1 MKPKHQAIVA
11 GLALSLT
18 LGVAAPIPMFA
29 QTDTVQQQDIA
40 GNANADPITDVDAKQ
55 PAPSDYDPADEYS
68 EAVDPSSL
76 MTLSFNSMMAT
87 SSSSLQPKALSS
99 EMKYFAQNESGSNY
113 NLGFSY
119 GDGYHAMGFYQFD
132 RRYAL
137 VDFMQECYN
146 YNPQKYGMFKA
157 VIDRGSELKR
167 DVDDVIY
174 DEKTHKLTELGQLA
188 EDAWHAA
195 YAADPQEFSALQ
207 DAYGYQEYY
216 LPVERI
222 VRKYGLDLSGRADCL
237 KGLCWGMNNLFG
249 SGGCQKFF
257 KMANLSNDMSD
268 EQAVTAICDALIDY
282 MTNPSTN
289 QYAASYANRYT
300 REKKTCLTY
309 LAQHKTE
316 NDANKDTAG
325 SGSDAG
331 SDSGNGSTSDTGT
344 DSGNGSTS
352 DTGTDSG
359 NGTGSDSGTGSGSGS
374 DSGAG
379 SGTGSTDQPSQGAGS
394 VGGGS
399 SAAGGAITTPAGG
412 SATGSPNAPSTDTGA
427 GSTSSPSTGG
437 GADSGDGSTSGGNS
451 SSNAPSGTPSD
462 SAAGSNGSADAG
474 GDSGDD
480 AGDANGGATSGGTSD
495 NGASSDA
502 GTQGSGSTS
511 LPSTDGKPDGGK
523 DGTDS
528 KDDGGKGQGD
538 KSVKAK
544 AKAGSDKADTKSGEV
559 EKLPATADASTIGL
573 VVSAALSLS
582 GVGAVVV
589 GKRRSAEK
597 VPFEDGFRG

>member
-55 PAPSDYDPADEYS
+55 PAPSDYDPGDEYS
-68 EAVDPSSL
+68 EAVDSSSL
-76 MTLSFNSMMAT
+76 MTLSFNSIMAT
-87 SSSSLQPKALSS
+87 SSSSLQPMALSS
-99 EMKYFAQNESGSNY
+99 ELKYFAQNESGSNY

-174 DEKTHKLTELGQLA
+174 DKKTHKLTELGQLA

-268 EQAVTAICDALIDY
+268 EQAVTAICDALVDY
-282 MTNPSTN
+282 MTNTSTN
-289 QYAASYANRYT
+289 QYAASYANRYE

-316 NDANKDTAG
+316 NDANKDTSGSGSDTGSDAGAG
-325 SGSDAG
+325 SGSGAG
-331 SDSGNGSTSDTGT
+331 SDSNNGSG
-344 DSGNGSTS
+344 SGA
-352 DTGTDSG
+352 
-359 NGTGSDSGTGSGSGS
+359 GSDSGTGSGSGS
-374 DSGAG
+374 
-379 SGTGSTDQPSQGAGS
+379 TDQPSQGT
-394 VGGGS
+394 GGGS
-399 SAAGGAITTPAGG
+399 SAAGGTVTTPAGG
-412 SATGSPNAPSTDTGA
+412 STTGSPNAPSTDAGT
-427 GSTSSPSTGG
+427 GSTSSPSAGG
-437 GADSGDGSTSGGNS
+437 GADSGNGSASSGGS
-451 SSNAPSGTPSD
+451 SSNAPSGAPSD
-462 SAAGSNGSADAG
+462 SAAGSNGSADAD

-480 AGDANGGATSGGTSD
+480 AGDANGGAASGDTSD
-495 NGASSDA
+495 NGASSGA

-511 LPSTDGKPDGGK
+511 LPSTDGKPDGSK
-523 DGTDS
+523 DGADS

-538 KSVKAK
+538 KSANDQAK
-544 AKAGSDKADTKSGEV
+544 AKAGADKADTKSDEV

-582 GVGAVVV
+582 GVGAVAV
-589 GKRRSAEK
+589 GKRHSAEK

>member
-68 EAVDPSSL
+68 EVVDPSPL
-76 MTLSFNSMMAT
+76 MTLSLNSIMAT

-167 DVDDVIY
+167 DADDVIY
-174 DEKTHKLTELGQLA
+174 DKKTHKLTELGQLA

-282 MTNPSTN
+282 MTNTSTN
-289 QYAASYANRYT
+289 QYAASYANRYE

-316 NDANKDTAG
+316 NDANKDTSGSGSDTGSDVGAG
-325 SGSDAG
+325 SGSGAG
-331 SDSGNGSTSDTGT
+331 SDSNNGS
-344 DSGNGSTS
+344 GS
-352 DTGTDSG
+352 
-359 NGTGSDSGTGSGSGS
+359 GTGSDSGTGSGSGS
-374 DSGAG
+374 
-379 SGTGSTDQPSQGAGS
+379 TDQPSQGEGS
-394 VGGGS
+394 AGGGS
-399 SAAGGAITTPAGG
+399 SAAGGTVTTPAGG
-412 SATGSPNAPSTDTGA
+412 STTGSPNAPSTDMGT
-427 GSTSSPSTGG
+427 GSTSAPSTGG
-437 GADSGDGSTSGGNS
+437 GAESGDGSTSGGSS

-462 SAAGSNGSADAG
+462 SAAGSNGSADAD

-480 AGDANGGATSGGTSD
+480 AGDANGGATNGDTSD
-495 NGASSDA
+495 NGASSGA

-523 DGTDS
+523 DGADS

-538 KSVKAK
+538 KGINGQGKAM
-544 AKAGSDKADTKSGEV
+544 AKAGADRADTKSDEV

>member
-40 GNANADPITDVDAKQ
+40 GNADADPITDVDAKQ
-55 PAPSDYDPADEYS
+55 PAPSDYDPGDEYS
-68 EAVDPSSL
+68 EAVDSSSL
-76 MTLSFNSMMAT
+76 MTLSFNSIMAT
-87 SSSSLQPKALSS
+87 SSSSLQPMALSS
-99 EMKYFAQNESGSNY
+99 ELKYFAQNESGSNY

-157 VIDRGSELKR
+157 VIDHGSELKR
-167 DVDDVIY
+167 DADDVIY
-174 DEKTHKLTELGQLA
+174 DKKTHKLTELGQLA

-282 MTNPSTN
+282 MTNTSTN
-289 QYAASYANRYT
+289 QYAASYANRYE

-316 NDANKDTAG
+316 NGANKDTSG
-325 SGSDAG
+325 SGSDTGSDAGVGSGSGAG
-331 SDSGNGSTSDTGT
+331 SDSNNGSG
-344 DSGNGSTS
+344 SGA
-352 DTGTDSG
+352 
-359 NGTGSDSGTGSGSGS
+359 GSDSGTGSGSGS
-374 DSGAG
+374 
-379 SGTGSTDQPSQGAGS
+379 TNQPSQGEGS
-394 VGGGS
+394 AGGGS
-399 SAAGGAITTPAGG
+399 SAAGGTVTTPAGG
-412 SATGSPNAPSTDTGA
+412 STTGSPNAPSTDAGA
-427 GSTSSPSTGG
+427 GSTSSPDAGSGT
-437 GADSGDGSTSGGNS
+437 DSGDGSTSGGSS

-462 SAAGSNGSADAG
+462 SAAGSNGSADAD

-480 AGDANGGATSGGTSD
+480 AGDANGGATNGDASG
-495 NGASSDA
+495 NGASSGA

-511 LPSTDGKPDGGK
+511 LPNTDGKSDDGK
-523 DGTDS
+523 DGADS

-538 KSVKAK
+538 KGISGQGK
-544 AKAGSDKADTKSGEV
+544 AKAGADKADTKSDEV

>member
-55 PAPSDYDPADEYS
+55 PAPSDYDPGDEYS
-68 EAVDPSSL
+68 EAVDSSSL
-76 MTLSFNSMMAT
+76 MTLSFNSIMAT
-87 SSSSLQPKALSS
+87 SSSSLQPMALSS
-99 EMKYFAQNESGSNY
+99 ELKYFAQNESGSNY

-167 DVDDVIY
+167 DTDDVIY
-174 DEKTHKLTELGQLA
+174 DKKTHKLTELGQLA

-282 MTNPSTN
+282 MTNTSTN
-289 QYAASYANRYT
+289 QYAASYANRYE

-331 SDSGNGSTSDTGT
+331 SDSGNGSASDA
-344 DSGNGSTS
+344 
-352 DTGTDSG
+352 GTDSG
-359 NGTGSDSGTGSGSGS
+359 NGTGSDSGAGSGS
-374 DSGAG
+374 
-379 SGTGSTDQPSQGAGS
+379 GSTDQPSQGA
-394 VGGGS
+394 GGGS

-412 SATGSPNAPSTDTGA
+412 STTGSPNAPSTDAGA

-437 GADSGDGSTSGGNS
+437 GADSGDGSASSGDS
-451 SSNAPSGTPSD
+451 SSNAPSGAPSD

-480 AGDANGGATSGGTSD
+480 AGDANGGATNGDTSD
-495 NGASSDA
+495 NGASSGA

-511 LPSTDGKPDGGK
+511 LPNTDGKSDDGK
-523 DGTDS
+523 DGADS

-538 KSVKAK
+538 KGINGQGKAM
-544 AKAGSDKADTKSGEV
+544 AKAGADRADTKSDEV

>member
-55 PAPSDYDPADEYS
+55 PAPSDYDPGDEYS
-68 EAVDPSSL
+68 EAVDSSSL
-76 MTLSFNSMMAT
+76 MTLSFNSIMAT
-87 SSSSLQPKALSS
+87 SSSSLQPMALSS
-99 EMKYFAQNESGSNY
+99 ELKYFAQNESGSNY

-137 VDFMQECYN
+137 IDFMQECYN

-167 DVDDVIY
+167 DADDVIY
-174 DEKTHKLTELGQLA
+174 DKKTHKLTELGQLA

-268 EQAVTAICDALIDY
+268 EQAVTAICDALVDY
-282 MTNPSTN
+282 MTNTSTN
-289 QYAASYANRYT
+289 QYAASYANRYE

-316 NDANKDTAG
+316 NDANKDTSGSGSDTGSDVGAG
-325 SGSDAG
+325 SGSGAGAG
-331 SDSGNGSTSDTGT
+331 SDSNNGSG
-344 DSGNGSTS
+344 SGA
-352 DTGTDSG
+352 
-359 NGTGSDSGTGSGSGS
+359 GSDSGTGSGSGS
-374 DSGAG
+374 
-379 SGTGSTDQPSQGAGS
+379 TDQPSQGEGS
-394 VGGGS
+394 AGGGS
-399 SAAGGAITTPAGG
+399 SAVGGAITTPAGG
-412 SATGSPNAPSTDTGA
+412 STTGSPNAPSTDAGT

-437 GADSGDGSTSGGNS
+437 GADSGDGSTSGGSS

-480 AGDANGGATSGGTSD
+480 AGDANGGATNGGTSD
-495 NGASSDA
+495 NGASSGA

-523 DGTDS
+523 DGADS

-538 KSVKAK
+538 KGINGQGKAM
-544 AKAGSDKADTKSGEV
+544 AKAGADKADTKSDEV

-589 GKRRSAEK
+589 GKRHSAEK

>member
-29 QTDTVQQQDIA
+29 QTDTVQQQDIV
-40 GNANADPITDVDAKQ
+40 GNADADPITDVDAKQ
-55 PAPSDYDPADEYS
+55 PAPSDYDPGDEYS
-68 EAVDPSSL
+68 EAVDSSSL
-76 MTLSFNSMMAT
+76 MTLSFNSIMAT
-87 SSSSLQPKALSS
+87 SSSSLQPMALSS

-167 DVDDVIY
+167 DADDVIY
-174 DEKTHKLTELGQLA
+174 DKKTHKLTELGQLA

-195 YAADPQEFSALQ
+195 YAADSQEFSALQ

-282 MTNPSTN
+282 MTNTSTN

-316 NDANKDTAG
+316 NDANKDTSGSGSDTGSDAGAG
-325 SGSDAG
+325 SGSGAG
-331 SDSGNGSTSDTGT
+331 SDSNNGS
-344 DSGNGSTS
+344 
-352 DTGTDSG
+352 
-359 NGTGSDSGTGSGSGS
+359 GSDSGTGSGSGS
-374 DSGAG
+374 
-379 SGTGSTDQPSQGAGS
+379 TDQPSQGA
-394 VGGGS
+394 GGGS

-412 SATGSPNAPSTDTGA
+412 STTGSPNAPSTDAGA
-427 GSTSSPSTGG
+427 GSTSSPDAGS
-437 GADSGDGSTSGGNS
+437 GADSGNGSASSGDS
-451 SSNAPSGTPSD
+451 SSNAPSGAPSD

-480 AGDANGGATSGGTSD
+480 AGDANGGATNGDTSD
-495 NGASSDA
+495 NGASSGA

-511 LPSTDGKPDGGK
+511 LPGTDGKPDGGK
-523 DGTDS
+523 DSADS

-538 KSVKAK
+538 KSANGQGKAK
-544 AKAGSDKADTKSGEV
+544 AKAGADKADTKSDEV

-589 GKRRSAEK
+589 GKRYSAEK

>member
-55 PAPSDYDPADEYS
+55 PAPSDYDPGDEYS
-68 EAVDPSSL
+68 EAVDSSSL
-76 MTLSFNSMMAT
+76 MTLSFNSIMAT
-87 SSSSLQPKALSS
+87 SSSSLQPMALSS
-99 EMKYFAQNESGSNY
+99 ELKYFAQNESGSNY

-137 VDFMQECYN
+137 VDFMQECYS

-167 DVDDVIY
+167 DADDVIY
-174 DEKTHKLTELGQLA
+174 DKKTHKLTELGQLA

-195 YAADPQEFSALQ
+195 HAADPQEFSALQ

-222 VRKYGLDLSGRADCL
+222 VRKYGLDLPGRADCL

-282 MTNPSTN
+282 MTNTSTN

-316 NDANKDTAG
+316 NDANKDTSGSGSDTGSDAGAG
-325 SGSDAG
+325 SGSGAG
-331 SDSGNGSTSDTGT
+331 SDSNNGSG
-344 DSGNGSTS
+344 SGA
-352 DTGTDSG
+352 
-359 NGTGSDSGTGSGSGS
+359 GSDSGTGSGSGS
-374 DSGAG
+374 
-379 SGTGSTDQPSQGAGS
+379 TDQPSQGT
-394 VGGGS
+394 GGGS
-399 SAAGGAITTPAGG
+399 SAAGGTVTTPAGG
-412 SATGSPNAPSTDTGA
+412 STTGSPNAPSTDAGA
-427 GSTSSPSTGG
+427 GSTSSPSTGS
-437 GADSGDGSTSGGNS
+437 GADSGDGSTSGGSS

-480 AGDANGGATSGGTSD
+480 AGDANGGATNGDASD
-495 NGASSDA
+495 NGASSGA

-511 LPSTDGKPDGGK
+511 LPSTGEKPDGGK
-523 DGTDS
+523 DSADS

-538 KSVKAK
+538 KGINGQGK
-544 AKAGSDKADTKSGEV
+544 AKAGSDKADTKSDEV

-589 GKRRSAEK
+589 GKRHSAEK

>member
-55 PAPSDYDPADEYS
+55 PAPSDYDPGDEYS
-68 EAVDPSSL
+68 EAADPSSL
-76 MTLSFNSMMAT
+76 MTLSFNSIMAI
-87 SSSSLQPKALSS
+87 SSSSLRPMALSS
-99 EMKYFAQNESGSNY
+99 ELKYFAQNESGSNY

-137 VDFMQECYN
+137 IDFMQECYN

-167 DVDDVIY
+167 DADDVIY
-174 DEKTHKLTELGQLA
+174 DKKTHKITELGQLA

-268 EQAVTAICDALIDY
+268 EQAVTAICDALVDY
-282 MTNPSTN
+282 MTNTSTN
-289 QYAASYANRYT
+289 QYAASYANRYE

-316 NDANKDTAG
+316 NDANKDTSGSDSDTGSDAGAG
-325 SGSDAG
+325 SGSGAG
-331 SDSGNGSTSDTGT
+331 SDSNNGS
-344 DSGNGSTS
+344 
-352 DTGTDSG
+352 
-359 NGTGSDSGTGSGSGS
+359 GSDSGTGSGSGS
-374 DSGAG
+374 
-379 SGTGSTDQPSQGAGS
+379 TDQPSQGA
-394 VGGGS
+394 GGGS

-412 SATGSPNAPSTDTGA
+412 STTGSPNAPSTDAGA
-427 GSTSSPSTGG
+427 GSTSSPDAGS
-437 GADSGDGSTSGGNS
+437 GADSSDGSTSGSSS
-451 SSNAPSGTPSD
+451 SSNAPSGAPSGG
-462 SAAGSNGSADAG
+462 ATGSNGSADAG

-480 AGDANGGATSGGTSD
+480 AGDANGGATNGDTSD
-495 NGASSDA
+495 NGASSGA

-511 LPSTDGKPDGGK
+511 LPNTDGKSDDGK
-523 DGTDS
+523 DGADS

-538 KSVKAK
+538 KGISGQGK
-544 AKAGSDKADTKSGEV
+544 AKAGADKADTKSDEA

-582 GVGAVVV
+582 GVGAVLV
-589 GKRRSAEK
+589 GKRHSAEK

>member
-18 LGVAAPIPMFA
+18 LGVAAPIPLFA

-76 MTLSFNSMMAT
+76 MTLSFNSMVAT

-99 EMKYFAQNESGSNY
+99 EMKYFAENESGSNY

-157 VIDRGSELKR
+157 VIDRGGELKR
-167 DVDDVIY
+167 NVDDVIY
-174 DEKTHKLTELGQLA
+174 DKKTHKLTELGQLA

-195 YAADPQEFSALQ
+195 YTADPQEFSALQ

-282 MTNPSTN
+282 MTNTSTN
-289 QYAASYANRYT
+289 QYAASYANRYE

-309 LAQHKTE
+309 LAQHKAE
-316 NDANKDTAG
+316 NDANKDASG
-325 SGSDAG
+325 SGSDTGSDAGAG
-331 SDSGNGSTSDTGT
+331 SDSNNGSG
-344 DSGNGSTS
+344 SGA
-352 DTGTDSG
+352 
-359 NGTGSDSGTGSGSGS
+359 GSDSDAGSGSGS
-374 DSGAG
+374 
-379 SGTGSTDQPSQGAGS
+379 TGQPSQGAGGA
-394 VGGGS
+394 GGGS

-412 SATGSPNAPSTDTGA
+412 STTGSPNAPSTDTGA
-427 GSTSSPSTGG
+427 GSTSSPDAGS
-437 GADSGDGSTSGGNS
+437 GADSGNGSASSGGSSSDAPSGAPSGGATGSNSSVDAGGNS
-451 SSNAPSGTPSD
+451 DGE
-462 SAAGSNGSADAG
+462 
-474 GDSGDD
+474 
-480 AGDANGGATSGGTSD
+480 AGDANGGAASGDASG
-495 NGASSDA
+495 NGSPSNADA
-502 GTQGSGSTS
+502 PGSGSTS
-511 LPSTDGKPDGGK
+511 LPSAGEKSDGGK
-523 DGTDS
+523 DGADS

-538 KSVKAK
+538 KSANGQGK
-544 AKAGSDKADTKSGEV
+544 AKAGAGKADTKSDEV

>member
-29 QTDTVQQQDIA
+29 QTDTIQQQDIA

-55 PAPSDYDPADEYS
+55 PAPSDYDPGDEYS
-68 EAVDPSSL
+68 EAVDSSSL
-76 MTLSFNSMMAT
+76 MTLSFNSIMAT
-87 SSSSLQPKALSS
+87 SSSSLQPMALSS
-99 EMKYFAQNESGSNY
+99 ELKYFAQNESGSNY

-167 DVDDVIY
+167 DADDVIY
-174 DEKTHKLTELGQLA
+174 DKKTHKLTELGQLA

-282 MTNPSTN
+282 MTNTSTN

-316 NDANKDTAG
+316 DDANKDTSGSGSDTGSDVGAG
-325 SGSDAG
+325 SGSGAG
-331 SDSGNGSTSDTGT
+331 SDSNNGSGF
-344 DSGNGSTS
+344 GA
-352 DTGTDSG
+352 
-359 NGTGSDSGTGSGSGS
+359 GSDSGTGSGSGS
-374 DSGAG
+374 
-379 SGTGSTDQPSQGAGS
+379 TDQPSQGA
-394 VGGGS
+394 GGGS

-412 SATGSPNAPSTDTGA
+412 STTGSPNAPSTDAGA
-427 GSTSSPSTGG
+427 GSTSSPSTGS
-437 GADSGDGSTSGGNS
+437 GADSGDGSTSGS
-451 SSNAPSGTPSD
+451 SLNSNAPSGAPSD

-480 AGDANGGATSGGTSD
+480 AGDANDGATNGDTSD
-495 NGASSDA
+495 NGASSGA

-511 LPSTDGKPDGGK
+511 LPNTDGKSDDGK
-523 DGTDS
+523 DSADS
-528 KDDGGKGQGD
+528 KDNGGKGQGD
-538 KSVKAK
+538 KDVNGQGKAM
-544 AKAGSDKADTKSGEV
+544 AKAGADKADTKSGEV

-589 GKRRSAEK
+589 GKRHSAEK

>member
-29 QTDTVQQQDIA
+29 QTDTVQQQDIV
-40 GNANADPITDVDAKQ
+40 GNADADPITDVDAKQ
-55 PAPSDYDPADEYS
+55 PAPSDYDPGDEYS
-68 EAVDPSSL
+68 EAVDSSSL
-76 MTLSFNSMMAT
+76 MTLSFNSIMAT
-87 SSSSLQPKALSS
+87 SSSSLQPMALSS
-99 EMKYFAQNESGSNY
+99 ELKYFAQNESGSNY

-137 VDFMQECYN
+137 VDFMQECYS

-167 DVDDVIY
+167 DADDVIY
-174 DEKTHKLTELGQLA
+174 DKKTHKLTELGQLA

-222 VRKYGLDLSGRADCL
+222 VHKYGLDLSGRADCL

-282 MTNPSTN
+282 MTNTSTN
-289 QYAASYANRYT
+289 QYAASYANRYE

-316 NDANKDTAG
+316 NDANKDTSGSGSDTGSDVGAG
-325 SGSDAG
+325 SGSGAG
-331 SDSGNGSTSDTGT
+331 SDSNNGSG
-344 DSGNGSTS
+344 SGA
-352 DTGTDSG
+352 
-359 NGTGSDSGTGSGSGS
+359 GSDSGTGSGSGS
-374 DSGAG
+374 
-379 SGTGSTDQPSQGAGS
+379 TDQPSQGEGS
-394 VGGGS
+394 AGGGS
-399 SAAGGAITTPAGG
+399 SAVGGAITTPAGG
-412 SATGSPNAPSTDTGA
+412 STTGSPNAPSTDTGA
-427 GSTSSPSTGG
+427 GSTSSPSTGS
-437 GADSGDGSTSGGNS
+437 GADSGDGSTSGSSS
-451 SSNAPSGTPSD
+451 SSNAPSGAPSD

-474 GDSGDD
+474 GGSGDD
-480 AGDANGGATSGGTSD
+480 AGDANGGATNGDTSG
-495 NGASSDA
+495 NGASSGA

-511 LPSTDGKPDGGK
+511 LPSADGKPDDGK
-523 DGTDS
+523 DGADS

-538 KSVKAK
+538 KGVNGQGKAM
-544 AKAGSDKADTKSGEV
+544 AKAGADKADMKSGEV

>member
-68 EAVDPSSL
+68 EVVDPSPL
-76 MTLSFNSMMAT
+76 MTLSLNSIMAT

-167 DVDDVIY
+167 DADDVIY
-174 DEKTHKLTELGQLA
+174 DKKTHKLTELGQLA

-282 MTNPSTN
+282 MTNTSTN
-289 QYAASYANRYT
+289 QYAASYANRYE

-316 NDANKDTAG
+316 NDANKDTSGSGSDTGSDVGAG
-325 SGSDAG
+325 SGSGAG
-331 SDSGNGSTSDTGT
+331 SDSNNGS
-344 DSGNGSTS
+344 GS
-352 DTGTDSG
+352 
-359 NGTGSDSGTGSGSGS
+359 GTGSDSGTGSGSGS
-374 DSGAG
+374 
-379 SGTGSTDQPSQGAGS
+379 TDQPSQGEGS
-394 VGGGS
+394 AGGGS
-399 SAAGGAITTPAGG
+399 SAAGGTVTTPAGG
-412 SATGSPNAPSTDTGA
+412 STTGSPNAPSTDMGT

-437 GADSGDGSTSGGNS
+437 GADSGDGSTSGGSS

-462 SAAGSNGSADAG
+462 SAAGSNGSADAD

-480 AGDANGGATSGGTSD
+480 AGDANGGATNGDTSD
-495 NGASSDA
+495 NGASSGA

-523 DGTDS
+523 DGADS

-538 KSVKAK
+538 KGINGQGKAM
-544 AKAGSDKADTKSGEV
+544 AKAGADRADTKSDEV

-582 GVGAVVV
+582 GVGVVVV

>member
-68 EAVDPSSL
+68 EAVDSSSL
-76 MTLSFNSMMAT
+76 MTLSFNSIMAT
-87 SSSSLQPKALSS
+87 SSSSLQPMALSS

-157 VIDRGSELKR
+157 VTGRGSELKR

-174 DEKTHKLTELGQLA
+174 DKKTHKLTELGQLA

-257 KMANLSNDMSD
+257 KMADLSNDMSD

-282 MTNPSTN
+282 MTNTSTN

-316 NDANKDTAG
+316 NDANKDTSGSGSDTGSDAGAG
-325 SGSDAG
+325 SGSGAG
-331 SDSGNGSTSDTGT
+331 SDSNNGAG
-344 DSGNGSTS
+344 SGA
-352 DTGTDSG
+352 
-359 NGTGSDSGTGSGSGS
+359 GSDSGTGSGSGS
-374 DSGAG
+374 
-379 SGTGSTDQPSQGAGS
+379 TDQPSQGA
-394 VGGGS
+394 GGGS

-412 SATGSPNAPSTDTGA
+412 STTGSPNAPSTDAGA
-427 GSTSSPSTGG
+427 GSTSSPSTGS
-437 GADSGDGSTSGGNS
+437 GADSGDGSTSGSSS
-451 SSNAPSGTPSD
+451 SSNAPSGAPSD

-480 AGDANGGATSGGTSD
+480 AGDANGGATNGDASG
-495 NGASSDA
+495 NGASSGA

-511 LPSTDGKPDGGK
+511 LPSADGKPDDGK
-523 DGTDS
+523 DSADS

-538 KSVKAK
+538 KSTNGQAK
-544 AKAGSDKADTKSGEV
+544 AKAGADKADTKSDEV

-589 GKRRSAEK
+589 GKRHSPEK

>member
-55 PAPSDYDPADEYS
+55 PAPSDYDPGDEYS
-68 EAVDPSSL
+68 EAVDSSSL
-76 MTLSFNSMMAT
+76 MTLSFNSIMAT
-87 SSSSLQPKALSS
+87 SSSSLQPMALSS
-99 EMKYFAQNESGSNY
+99 ELKYFAQNESGSNY

-167 DVDDVIY
+167 DADDVIY
-174 DEKTHKLTELGQLA
+174 DKKTHKLTELGQLA

-207 DAYGYQEYY
+207 DAYGYREYY

-282 MTNPSTN
+282 MTNTSTN
-289 QYAASYANRYT
+289 QYAASYANRYE

-316 NDANKDTAG
+316 NDANKDTSGSGSDTGSDAGAG
-325 SGSDAG
+325 SGSGTG
-331 SDSGNGSTSDTGT
+331 SDSDNGS
-344 DSGNGSTS
+344 GS
-352 DTGTDSG
+352 
-359 NGTGSDSGTGSGSGS
+359 GTGSDSGTGSGSGS
-374 DSGAG
+374 
-379 SGTGSTDQPSQGAGS
+379 TDQPSQGA
-394 VGGGS
+394 GGGS

-412 SATGSPNAPSTDTGA
+412 STTGSPNAPSTDAGA
-427 GSTSSPSTGG
+427 GSTSSPDAGG
-437 GADSGDGSTSGGNS
+437 GADSGDGSTSGGSS
-451 SSNAPSGTPSD
+451 SSNASSGTPSD
-462 SAAGSNGSADAG
+462 GAAGSNGSADAD

-480 AGDANGGATSGGTSD
+480 AGDANGGATNGDTSD
-495 NGASSDA
+495 NGASSGA

-511 LPSTDGKPDGGK
+511 LPNTDGKSDDGK
-523 DGTDS
+523 DGADS

-538 KSVKAK
+538 KGISGQGK
-544 AKAGSDKADTKSGEV
+544 AKAGADKADTKSDEA

-582 GVGAVVV
+582 GVGAVVL
-589 GKRRSAEK
+589 GKRHSAEK

>member
-68 EAVDPSSL
+68 EAVDSSSL

-87 SSSSLQPKALSS
+87 SSSSLQPMALSS
-99 EMKYFAQNESGSNY
+99 ELKYFAQNESGSNY

-167 DVDDVIY
+167 DADDVIY
-174 DEKTHKLTELGQLA
+174 DKKTHKLTELGQLA

-282 MTNPSTN
+282 MTNTSTN
-289 QYAASYANRYT
+289 QYAASYANRYE

-316 NDANKDTAG
+316 NDANKDTSGSGSDTGSDVGAG
-325 SGSDAG
+325 SGSGAG
-331 SDSGNGSTSDTGT
+331 SDSNNGS
-344 DSGNGSTS
+344 GS
-352 DTGTDSG
+352 
-359 NGTGSDSGTGSGSGS
+359 GTGSDSGTGSGSGS
-374 DSGAG
+374 
-379 SGTGSTDQPSQGAGS
+379 TDQPSQGEGS
-394 VGGGS
+394 AGGGS
-399 SAAGGAITTPAGG
+399 SAAGGTVTTPAGG
-412 SATGSPNAPSTDTGA
+412 STTGSPNTPSTDAGA

-437 GADSGDGSTSGGNS
+437 GADSGDGSTSGGSS

-462 SAAGSNGSADAG
+462 SAAGSNGSADAD

-480 AGDANGGATSGGTSD
+480 AGDANGGATNGDTSD
-495 NGASSDA
+495 NGASSGA

-523 DGTDS
+523 DGADS

-538 KSVKAK
+538 KGINGQGKAM
-544 AKAGSDKADTKSGEV
+544 AKAGADKADTKSGEV

-582 GVGAVVV
+582 GVGAVVA

>member
-29 QTDTVQQQDIA
+29 HTDTVQQQDIV
-40 GNANADPITDVDAKQ
+40 GNADADPITDVDAKQ
-55 PAPSDYDPADEYS
+55 PAPSDYDPGDEYS
-68 EAVDPSSL
+68 EAVDSSSL
-76 MTLSFNSMMAT
+76 MTLSFNSIMAT
-87 SSSSLQPKALSS
+87 SSSSLQPMALSS
-99 EMKYFAQNESGSNY
+99 ELKYFAQNESGSNY

-167 DVDDVIY
+167 DTDDVIY
-174 DEKTHKLTELGQLA
+174 DKKTHKLTELGQLA

-222 VRKYGLDLSGRADCL
+222 VCKYGLDLSGRADCL

-282 MTNPSTN
+282 MTNTSTN
-289 QYAASYANRYT
+289 QYAASYANRYE

-316 NDANKDTAG
+316 NDANKDTSGSGSDTDSDAGAG
-325 SGSDAG
+325 SGSD
-331 SDSGNGSTSDTGT
+331 NGS
-344 DSGNGSTS
+344 GS
-352 DTGTDSG
+352 
-359 NGTGSDSGTGSGSGS
+359 GTGSDSGTGSGSGS
-374 DSGAG
+374 
-379 SGTGSTDQPSQGAGS
+379 TDQPSQGA
-394 VGGGS
+394 GGGS

-412 SATGSPNAPSTDTGA
+412 STTGSPNAPSTDAGA

-437 GADSGDGSTSGGNS
+437 GTDSGDGSASSGGS
-451 SSNAPSGTPSD
+451 SSNAPSGALSD

-480 AGDANGGATSGGTSD
+480 AGDANSGATNGDTSD
-495 NGASSDA
+495 NGASSGA
-502 GTQGSGSTS
+502 GTQGSDSTS
-511 LPSTDGKPDGGK
+511 LPSADGKSDGSK
-523 DGTDS
+523 DSTDS

-538 KSVKAK
+538 KGVNGQGK
-544 AKAGSDKADTKSGEV
+544 AKAGADKADMKSDEV

>member
-68 EAVDPSSL
+68 EVVDPSPL
-76 MTLSFNSMMAT
+76 MTLSLNSIMAT

-167 DVDDVIY
+167 DADNVIY
-174 DEKTHKLTELGQLA
+174 DKKTHKLTELGQLA

-282 MTNPSTN
+282 MTNTSTN
-289 QYAASYANRYT
+289 QYAASYANRYE

-309 LAQHKTE
+309 LAKHKTE
-316 NDANKDTAG
+316 NDANKDTSGSGSDTGSDVGAG
-325 SGSDAG
+325 SGSGAG
-331 SDSGNGSTSDTGT
+331 SDSNNGS
-344 DSGNGSTS
+344 GS
-352 DTGTDSG
+352 
-359 NGTGSDSGTGSGSGS
+359 GTGSDSGTGSGSGS
-374 DSGAG
+374 
-379 SGTGSTDQPSQGAGS
+379 TDQPSQGEGS
-394 VGGGS
+394 AGGGS
-399 SAAGGAITTPAGG
+399 SAAGGTVTTPAGG
-412 SATGSPNAPSTDTGA
+412 STTGSPNAPSTDMGT

-437 GADSGDGSTSGGNS
+437 GADSGDGSTSGGSS

-462 SAAGSNGSADAG
+462 SAAGSNGSADAD

-480 AGDANGGATSGGTSD
+480 AGDANGGATNGDTSD
-495 NGASSDA
+495 NGASSGA

-523 DGTDS
+523 DGADS

-538 KSVKAK
+538 KGINGQGKAM
-544 AKAGSDKADTKSGEV
+544 AKAGADRADTKSDEV

>member
-76 MTLSFNSMMAT
+76 MTLSFNSIMAT
-87 SSSSLQPKALSS
+87 SSSSLQPMALSS
-99 EMKYFAQNESGSNY
+99 ELKYFAQNESGSNY

-167 DVDDVIY
+167 DADDVIY
-174 DEKTHKLTELGQLA
+174 DKKTHKLTELGQLA

-268 EQAVTAICDALIDY
+268 EQAVTATCDALVDY
-282 MTNPSTN
+282 MTNTSTN
-289 QYAASYANRYT
+289 QYAASYANRYE

-316 NDANKDTAG
+316 NDANKDTSGSGSDTGSDAGAG
-325 SGSDAG
+325 SGSDNGAG
-331 SDSGNGSTSDTGT
+331 S
-344 DSGNGSTS
+344 
-352 DTGTDSG
+352 
-359 NGTGSDSGTGSGSGS
+359 GTGSDSGTGSGSGS
-374 DSGAG
+374 
-379 SGTGSTDQPSQGAGS
+379 TDQPSQGEGG

-399 SAAGGAITTPAGG
+399 SAAGGTITTPAGG
-412 SATGSPNAPSTDTGA
+412 STTGSPNAPSTDTGT
-427 GSTSSPSTGG
+427 GSTSSPDAGN
-437 GADSGDGSTSGGNS
+437 GADSGNGSTSGGSS

-480 AGDANGGATSGGTSD
+480 AGDANDGATSGDTSD

-502 GTQGSGSTS
+502 DTQGSGSTS
-511 LPSTDGKPDGGK
+511 LPSTGEKPDGGK
-523 DGTDS
+523 DSADS
-528 KDDGGKGQGD
+528 KDDGSKGQGD
-538 KSVKAK
+538 KSADNQGK

-559 EKLPATADASTIGL
+559 EKLPATADAGTIGL

-589 GKRRSAEK
+589 GKRHSAEK

>member
-18 LGVAAPIPMFA
+18 LGVAAPVPMFA

-76 MTLSFNSMMAT
+76 MTLSFNSIMAT

-157 VIDRGSELKR
+157 LIDRGSELKR
-167 DVDDVIY
+167 DADDVIY
-174 DEKTHKLTELGQLA
+174 DKKTHKLTELGQLA

-195 YAADPQEFSALQ
+195 YAVDPQEFSALQ

-257 KMANLSNDMSD
+257 KMADLSNDMSD

-282 MTNPSTN
+282 MTNTSTN
-289 QYAASYANRYT
+289 QYAASYANRYE

-331 SDSGNGSTSDTGT
+331 SDSGSGSASDTGS
-344 DSGNGSTS
+344 DSDNGSGS
-352 DTGTDSG
+352 
-359 NGTGSDSGTGSGSGS
+359 GTGSDSDAGSGS
-374 DSGAG
+374 
-379 SGTGSTDQPSQGAGS
+379 GSTDQPSQGE
-394 VGGGS
+394 GGGS

-412 SATGSPNAPSTDTGA
+412 STSGSPNAPSTDTGA
-427 GSTSSPSTGG
+427 GSTSLPSTGG

-480 AGDANGGATSGGTSD
+480 AGDANGGATSGDTSD
-495 NGASSDA
+495 NGASSGA

-523 DGTDS
+523 DGADS

-538 KSVKAK
+538 KSADGQGK

-589 GKRRSAEK
+589 GKRHSVEK

>member
-29 QTDTVQQQDIA
+29 QTDTVQQQDIV
-40 GNANADPITDVDAKQ
+40 GNADADPITDVDAKQ
-55 PAPSDYDPADEYS
+55 PTPSDYDPGDEYS
-68 EAVDPSSL
+68 EAVDSSSL
-76 MTLSFNSMMAT
+76 MTLSFNSIMAT
-87 SSSSLQPKALSS
+87 SSSSLQPMALSS
-99 EMKYFAQNESGSNY
+99 ELKYFAQNESGSNY

-174 DEKTHKLTELGQLA
+174 DKKTHKLTELGQLA

-257 KMANLSNDMSD
+257 KMADLSNDMSD

-282 MTNPSTN
+282 MTNTSTN

-316 NDANKDTAG
+316 NDANKDTSGSGSDTGSDAGAG
-325 SGSDAG
+325 SGSGAG
-331 SDSGNGSTSDTGT
+331 SDSNNGSG
-344 DSGNGSTS
+344 SGA
-352 DTGTDSG
+352 
-359 NGTGSDSGTGSGSGS
+359 GSDSGTGSGSGS
-374 DSGAG
+374 
-379 SGTGSTDQPSQGAGS
+379 TDQPSQGT
-394 VGGGS
+394 GGGS
-399 SAAGGAITTPAGG
+399 SAAGGTVTTPAGG
-412 SATGSPNAPSTDTGA
+412 STTGSPNAPSTDAGA

-437 GADSGDGSTSGGNS
+437 GADSGDGSTSGGSS

-480 AGDANGGATSGGTSD
+480 AGDANGGATNGDTSD
-495 NGASSDA
+495 NGASSGA

-511 LPSTDGKPDGGK
+511 LPNTDGKSDDGK
-523 DGTDS
+523 DSTDS

-538 KSVKAK
+538 KSVNDQGK
-544 AKAGSDKADTKSGEV
+544 AKAGADKADTKSDEV

-589 GKRRSAEK
+589 GKRHSPEK

>member
-76 MTLSFNSMMAT
+76 MTLSFNSIMAT

-137 VDFMQECYN
+137 VDFIQECYN

-174 DEKTHKLTELGQLA
+174 DKKTHKLTELGQLA

-282 MTNPSTN
+282 MTNTSTN
-289 QYAASYANRYT
+289 QYAASYANRYE

-325 SGSDAG
+325 SGSDVG

-344 DSGNGSTS
+344 DSGNGT
-352 DTGTDSG
+352 
-359 NGTGSDSGTGSGSGS
+359 
-374 DSGAG
+374 G

-427 GSTSSPSTGG
+427 GSTSSPDAGNGS
-437 GADSGDGSTSGGNS
+437 DSGNGSTSGGS
-451 SSNAPSGTPSD
+451 SSSDASSSAPSGGTT
-462 SAAGSNGSADAG
+462 GSNGSVDAG
-474 GDSGDD
+474 GNSGGE
-480 AGDANGGATSGGTSD
+480 AGDANGGAASGDASG
-495 NGASSDA
+495 NGSPSNADA
-502 GTQGSGSTS
+502 PGSGSTS
-511 LPSTDGKPDGGK
+511 LPSTDAKSDGGK

-538 KSVKAK
+538 KSVKGQ
-544 AKAGSDKADTKSGEV
+544 AKAGADKADTKSDEV

>member
-68 EAVDPSSL
+68 EVVDPSPL
-76 MTLSFNSMMAT
+76 MTLSLNSIMAT
-87 SSSSLQPKALSS
+87 GSSSLQPKALSS

-167 DVDDVIY
+167 DADDVIY
-174 DEKTHKLTELGQLA
+174 DKKTHKLTELGQLA

-282 MTNPSTN
+282 MTNTSTN
-289 QYAASYANRYT
+289 QYAASYANRYE

-316 NDANKDTAG
+316 NDANKDTSGSGSDTGSDVGAG
-325 SGSDAG
+325 SGSGAG
-331 SDSGNGSTSDTGT
+331 SDSNNGS
-344 DSGNGSTS
+344 GS
-352 DTGTDSG
+352 
-359 NGTGSDSGTGSGSGS
+359 GTGSDSGTGSGSGS
-374 DSGAG
+374 
-379 SGTGSTDQPSQGAGS
+379 TDQPSQGEGS
-394 VGGGS
+394 AGGGS
-399 SAAGGAITTPAGG
+399 SAAGGTVTTPAGG
-412 SATGSPNAPSTDTGA
+412 STTGSPNAPSTDMGT

-437 GADSGDGSTSGGNS
+437 GADSGDGSTSGGSS

-462 SAAGSNGSADAG
+462 SAAGSNGSADAD

-480 AGDANGGATSGGTSD
+480 AGDANGGATNGDTSD
-495 NGASSDA
+495 NGASSGA

-523 DGTDS
+523 DSTDS

-538 KSVKAK
+538 KGINGQGKAM
-544 AKAGSDKADTKSGEV
+544 AKAGADRADTKSDEV

>member
-29 QTDTVQQQDIA
+29 QTDTVQQQDIV

-55 PAPSDYDPADEYS
+55 PAPSDYDPGDEYS
-68 EAVDPSSL
+68 EAVDPSPL
-76 MTLSFNSMMAT
+76 MTLSFNSIMAT
-87 SSSSLQPKALSS
+87 SSSSLQPMALSS
-99 EMKYFAQNESGSNY
+99 ELKYFAQNESGSNY

-167 DVDDVIY
+167 DADDVIY
-174 DEKTHKLTELGQLA
+174 DKKTHKLTELGQLA

-268 EQAVTAICDALIDY
+268 EQAVTAICDALVDY
-282 MTNPSTN
+282 MTNTSTN
-289 QYAASYANRYT
+289 QYAASYANRYE

-316 NDANKDTAG
+316 NDANKDTSGSGSDTGSDVGAG
-325 SGSDAG
+325 SGSGAG
-331 SDSGNGSTSDTGT
+331 SDSNNGSG
-344 DSGNGSTS
+344 SGA
-352 DTGTDSG
+352 
-359 NGTGSDSGTGSGSGS
+359 GSDSGTGSGSGS
-374 DSGAG
+374 
-379 SGTGSTDQPSQGAGS
+379 TDQPSQGEGS
-394 VGGGS
+394 AGGGS
-399 SAAGGAITTPAGG
+399 SAVGGAITTPAGG
-412 SATGSPNAPSTDTGA
+412 STTGSPNAPSTDAGA
-427 GSTSSPSTGG
+427 GSTSSPSTGSG
-437 GADSGDGSTSGGNS
+437 TNSGDGSTSGS
-451 SSNAPSGTPSD
+451 SSNSSVPSGAPSD

-480 AGDANGGATSGGTSD
+480 AGDANGGATNGGTSD
-495 NGASSDA
+495 NGASSGA

-511 LPSTDGKPDGGK
+511 LPNTDGKP
-523 DGTDS
+523 
-528 KDDGGKGQGD
+528 DGGKGQGD
-538 KSVKAK
+538 KSANGQAK
-544 AKAGSDKADTKSGEV
+544 AKAGADKADTKSDEV
-559 EKLPATADASTIGL
+559 EKLPATADASRSVL
-573 VVSAALSLS
+573 WFLQRSRFRAL
-582 GVGAVVV
+582 A
-589 GKRRSAEK
+589 
-597 VPFEDGFRG
+597 PWW

>member
-18 LGVAAPIPMFA
+18 LGVAAPISMFA

-55 PAPSDYDPADEYS
+55 PAPSDYDPGDEYS
-68 EAVDPSSL
+68 EAVDSSSL
-76 MTLSFNSMMAT
+76 MTLSFNSIMAT
-87 SSSSLQPKALSS
+87 SSSSLQPMALSS
-99 EMKYFAQNESGSNY
+99 ELKYFAQNESGSNY

-174 DEKTHKLTELGQLA
+174 DKKTHKLTELGQLA

-282 MTNPSTN
+282 MTNTSTN
-289 QYAASYANRYT
+289 QYAASYANRYE

-316 NDANKDTAG
+316 NDANKDTSGSGSDTDSDAGAG
-325 SGSDAG
+325 SGSGAG
-331 SDSGNGSTSDTGT
+331 SDSNNGSG
-344 DSGNGSTS
+344 SGA
-352 DTGTDSG
+352 
-359 NGTGSDSGTGSGSGS
+359 GSDSGTGSGSGS
-374 DSGAG
+374 
-379 SGTGSTDQPSQGAGS
+379 TDQPSQGT
-394 VGGGS
+394 GGGS
-399 SAAGGAITTPAGG
+399 SAAGGTVTTPAGG
-412 SATGSPNAPSTDTGA
+412 STTGSPNAPSTDAGA

-437 GADSGDGSTSGGNS
+437 GADSGDGSTSGGSS

-462 SAAGSNGSADAG
+462 SAAGSNGSADAD

-480 AGDANGGATSGGTSD
+480 AGDANGGATSGDTSD
-495 NGASSDA
+495 NGASSGA

-511 LPSTDGKPDGGK
+511 LPGTDGKPDGGK
-523 DGTDS
+523 DSADS

-538 KSVKAK
+538 KGVNGQGKAM
-544 AKAGSDKADTKSGEV
+544 AKAGADKADTKSGEV

-589 GKRRSAEK
+589 GKRHSAEK

>member
-29 QTDTVQQQDIA
+29 QTDTVQQQDIV
-40 GNANADPITDVDAKQ
+40 GNADADPITDVDAKQ
-55 PAPSDYDPADEYS
+55 PAPSDYDPGDEYS
-68 EAVDPSSL
+68 EAVDSSSL
-76 MTLSFNSMMAT
+76 MTLSFNSIMAT
-87 SSSSLQPKALSS
+87 SSSSLQPMALSS
-99 EMKYFAQNESGSNY
+99 ELKYFAQNESGSNY

-137 VDFMQECYN
+137 VDFMQECYS

-167 DVDDVIY
+167 DADDVIY
-174 DEKTHKLTELGQLA
+174 DKKTHKLTELGQLA

-282 MTNPSTN
+282 MTNTSTN
-289 QYAASYANRYT
+289 QYAASYANRYE

-316 NDANKDTAG
+316 NDVNKDTSGSGSDTGSDAGAG
-325 SGSDAG
+325 SGSGAG
-331 SDSGNGSTSDTGT
+331 SDSNNGAG
-344 DSGNGSTS
+344 SGA
-352 DTGTDSG
+352 
-359 NGTGSDSGTGSGSGS
+359 GSDSGTGSGSGS
-374 DSGAG
+374 
-379 SGTGSTDQPSQGAGS
+379 TDQPSQGA
-394 VGGGS
+394 GGGS

-412 SATGSPNAPSTDTGA
+412 STTGSPNAPSTDAGA
-427 GSTSSPSTGG
+427 GSTSSPSTGSG
-437 GADSGDGSTSGGNS
+437 TNSGDGSTSGSSS
-451 SSNAPSGTPSD
+451 SSNAPSGAPSD

-480 AGDANGGATSGGTSD
+480 AGDANGGATNGDASD
-495 NGASSDA
+495 NGASSGA

-511 LPSTDGKPDGGK
+511 LPSTGEKPDGGK
-523 DGTDS
+523 DSADS

-538 KSVKAK
+538 KGVNGQGKAK
-544 AKAGSDKADTKSGEV
+544 ADADKADTKSSEV

-582 GVGAVVV
+582 GVGAVVA

>member
-76 MTLSFNSMMAT
+76 MTLSFNSIMAT

-167 DVDDVIY
+167 DADDVIY
-174 DEKTHKLTELGQLA
+174 DKKTHKLTELGQLA

-222 VRKYGLDLSGRADCL
+222 VRKYGLNLSGRADCL

-282 MTNPSTN
+282 MTNTSTN

-344 DSGNGSTS
+344 GSGNGSGS
-352 DTGTDSG
+352 
-359 NGTGSDSGTGSGSGS
+359 GTGSDSGTGSGSGS
-374 DSGAG
+374 
-379 SGTGSTDQPSQGAGS
+379 TDQPSQGA
-394 VGGGS
+394 GGGS

-412 SATGSPNAPSTDTGA
+412 STTGSPNAPSTDAGA

-437 GADSGDGSTSGGNS
+437 GADSGDGSTSGGSS

-462 SAAGSNGSADAG
+462 SAAGSNGSADAD

-480 AGDANGGATSGGTSD
+480 AGDANGGATNGDTSD
-495 NGASSDA
+495 NGASSGA

-511 LPSTDGKPDGGK
+511 LPSTDGKSDGGK
-523 DGTDS
+523 DSTDS
-528 KDDGGKGQGD
+528 KDDGSKGQGD
-538 KSVKAK
+538 KSVNGQGKAR
-544 AKAGSDKADTKSGEV
+544 AGADKADTKSSEV
-559 EKLPATADASTIGL
+559 EKLPATADASTIGF

-589 GKRRSAEK
+589 GKRHSAEK

>member
-55 PAPSDYDPADEYS
+55 PAPSDYDPGDEYS
-68 EAVDPSSL
+68 EAADPSSL
-76 MTLSFNSMMAT
+76 MTLSFNSIMAT
-87 SSSSLQPKALSS
+87 SSSSLQPMALSS
-99 EMKYFAQNESGSNY
+99 ELKYFAQNESGSNY

-174 DEKTHKLTELGQLA
+174 DKKTHKLTELGQLA

-282 MTNPSTN
+282 MTNTSTN

-316 NDANKDTAG
+316 NDANKDTSGSGSDTGSDAGAG
-325 SGSDAG
+325 SGSGAG
-331 SDSGNGSTSDTGT
+331 SDSNNGSG
-344 DSGNGSTS
+344 SGA
-352 DTGTDSG
+352 
-359 NGTGSDSGTGSGSGS
+359 GSDSGTGSGSGS
-374 DSGAG
+374 
-379 SGTGSTDQPSQGAGS
+379 TDQPSQGT
-394 VGGGS
+394 GGGS
-399 SAAGGAITTPAGG
+399 SAAGGTVTTPAGG
-412 SATGSPNAPSTDTGA
+412 STTGSPNAPSTDAGT

-437 GADSGDGSTSGGNS
+437 GADSGDGSTSGGSS

-462 SAAGSNGSADAG
+462 SAAGSNGSADAD

-480 AGDANGGATSGGTSD
+480 AGDANGGATNGDTSD
-495 NGASSDA
+495 NGASSGA

-511 LPSTDGKPDGGK
+511 LPSTDGKSDGGK
-523 DGTDS
+523 DSTDS
-528 KDDGGKGQGD
+528 KDDGSKGQGD
-538 KSVKAK
+538 KGVNGQGKAM
-544 AKAGSDKADTKSGEV
+544 AKAGADKADTKSGEV

-589 GKRRSAEK
+589 GKRHSAEK

>member
-18 LGVAAPIPMFA
+18 LGVTAPIPMFA
-29 QTDTVQQQDIA
+29 QIDTVQQQDIA

-55 PAPSDYDPADEYS
+55 PAPSDYDPGDEYS
-68 EAVDPSSL
+68 EAVDSSSL

-87 SSSSLQPKALSS
+87 SSSSLQPMALSS
-99 EMKYFAQNESGSNY
+99 ELKYFAQNESGSNY

-157 VIDRGSELKR
+157 VIDRGGELKR
-167 DVDDVIY
+167 DADDVIY
-174 DEKTHKLTELGQLA
+174 DKKTHKLTELGQLA

-282 MTNPSTN
+282 MTNTSTN
-289 QYAASYANRYT
+289 QYAASYANRYE

-316 NDANKDTAG
+316 NDANKDTSG
-325 SGSDAG
+325 SGSDTG
-331 SDSGNGSTSDTGT
+331 SDSGNGSASDTGA
-344 DSGNGSTS
+344 DSGNGS
-352 DTGTDSG
+352 
-359 NGTGSDSGTGSGSGS
+359 GSDSGTGSGSGS
-374 DSGAG
+374 
-379 SGTGSTDQPSQGAGS
+379 TDQPSQGAG
-394 VGGGS
+394 GGS
-399 SAAGGAITTPAGG
+399 SAAGGTVTTPAGG
-412 SATGSPNAPSTDTGA
+412 STTGSPNAPSTDAGA
-427 GSTSSPSTGG
+427 GSTSSPDAGSGT
-437 GADSGDGSTSGGNS
+437 DSGDGSTSGGSS

-462 SAAGSNGSADAG
+462 SAAGSNGSADAD

-480 AGDANGGATSGGTSD
+480 AGDANGGAASGDTSD
-495 NGASSDA
+495 NGASSGA

-511 LPSTDGKPDGGK
+511 LPGTDGKSDGGK
-523 DGTDS
+523 DGADS

-538 KSVKAK
+538 KSANGQAK
-544 AKAGSDKADTKSGEV
+544 AKAGADKADTKSDEV
-559 EKLPATADASTIGL
+559 EKLPATADASTIGF

-589 GKRRSAEK
+589 GKRHSAEK

>member
-55 PAPSDYDPADEYS
+55 PAPSDYDPGDEYS
-68 EAVDPSSL
+68 EAVDSSSL
-76 MTLSFNSMMAT
+76 MTLSFNSIMAT
-87 SSSSLQPKALSS
+87 SSSSLQPMALSS
-99 EMKYFAQNESGSNY
+99 ELKYFAQNESGSNY

-167 DVDDVIY
+167 DTDDVIY
-174 DEKTHKLTELGQLA
+174 DKKTHKLTELGQLA

-282 MTNPSTN
+282 MTNTSTN
-289 QYAASYANRYT
+289 QYAASYANRYE

-316 NDANKDTAG
+316 NDANKDTSGSGSDTDSDAGAG
-325 SGSDAG
+325 SGSD
-331 SDSGNGSTSDTGT
+331 NGSG
-344 DSGNGSTS
+344 SGAS
-352 DTGTDSG
+352 
-359 NGTGSDSGTGSGSGS
+359 SDSGTGSGSGS
-374 DSGAG
+374 
-379 SGTGSTDQPSQGAGS
+379 TDQPSQGT
-394 VGGGS
+394 GGGS
-399 SAAGGAITTPAGG
+399 SAAGGTVTTPAGG
-412 SATGSPNAPSTDTGA
+412 GTTGSPNAPSTDAGA
-427 GSTSSPSTGG
+427 GSTSSPDAGS
-437 GADSGDGSTSGGNS
+437 GADSGNGSASSGDS
-451 SSNAPSGTPSD
+451 SSNAPSGAPSD
-462 SAAGSNGSADAG
+462 SAAGSNGSADAD

-480 AGDANGGATSGGTSD
+480 AGDANGGAASGDTSD
-495 NGASSDA
+495 NGASSGA

-511 LPSTDGKPDGGK
+511 LPGTDGKSDGGK
-523 DGTDS
+523 DGADS

-538 KSVKAK
+538 KSANGQAK
-544 AKAGSDKADTKSGEV
+544 AKAGADKADTKSDEV

-589 GKRRSAEK
+589 GKRHSAEK

>member
-55 PAPSDYDPADEYS
+55 PAPSDYDPGDEYS
-68 EAVDPSSL
+68 EAVDSSSL

-87 SSSSLQPKALSS
+87 SSSSLQPMALSS
-99 EMKYFAQNESGSNY
+99 ELKYFAQNESGSNY

-157 VIDRGSELKR
+157 VIDRGGELKR
-167 DVDDVIY
+167 DADDVIY
-174 DEKTHKLTELGQLA
+174 DKKTHKLTELGQLA

-257 KMANLSNDMSD
+257 KMANLSNDLSD

-282 MTNPSTN
+282 MTNTSTN
-289 QYAASYANRYT
+289 QYAASYANRYE

-316 NDANKDTAG
+316 NDANKDTSGSGSDTGSDVGAG
-325 SGSDAG
+325 SGSGAG
-331 SDSGNGSTSDTGT
+331 SDSNNGS
-344 DSGNGSTS
+344 GS
-352 DTGTDSG
+352 
-359 NGTGSDSGTGSGSGS
+359 GTGSDSGTGSGSGS
-374 DSGAG
+374 
-379 SGTGSTDQPSQGAGS
+379 TDQPSQGEGS
-394 VGGGS
+394 AGGGS
-399 SAAGGAITTPAGG
+399 SAAGGTVTTPAGG
-412 SATGSPNAPSTDTGA
+412 STTGSPNAPSTDTGT

-437 GADSGDGSTSGGNS
+437 GADSGDGSTSGGSS

-462 SAAGSNGSADAG
+462 SAAGSNGSADAD

-480 AGDANGGATSGGTSD
+480 AGDANGGATNGDTSD
-495 NGASSDA
+495 NGASSGA

-523 DGTDS
+523 DGADS

-538 KSVKAK
+538 KGINGQGK
-544 AKAGSDKADTKSGEV
+544 AKAGTDKADTKSDEV

-589 GKRRSAEK
+589 GKRYSAEK

>member
-18 LGVAAPIPMFA
+18 LGVAAPVPMFA
-29 QTDTVQQQDIA
+29 QTDTVQQQDIV

-55 PAPSDYDPADEYS
+55 PTPSDYDPGDEYS
-68 EAVDPSSL
+68 EAVDSSSL
-76 MTLSFNSMMAT
+76 MTLSFNSIMAT
-87 SSSSLQPKALSS
+87 SSSSLQPMALSS
-99 EMKYFAQNESGSNY
+99 ELKYFAQNESGSNY

-137 VDFMQECYN
+137 VDFMQECYS

-167 DVDDVIY
+167 DTDDVIY
-174 DEKTHKLTELGQLA
+174 DKKTHKLTELGQLA

-282 MTNPSTN
+282 MTNTSTN
-289 QYAASYANRYT
+289 QYAASYANRYE

-316 NDANKDTAG
+316 NDANKDTSGSGSDTDSDAGAG
-325 SGSDAG
+325 SGSD
-331 SDSGNGSTSDTGT
+331 NGSG
-344 DSGNGSTS
+344 SGAS
-352 DTGTDSG
+352 
-359 NGTGSDSGTGSGSGS
+359 SDSGTGSGSGS
-374 DSGAG
+374 
-379 SGTGSTDQPSQGAGS
+379 TDQPSQGT
-394 VGGGS
+394 GGGS
-399 SAAGGAITTPAGG
+399 SAAGGTVTTPAGG
-412 SATGSPNAPSTDTGA
+412 GTTGSPNAPSTDAGT

-437 GADSGDGSTSGGNS
+437 GADSGDGSTSGGS
-451 SSNAPSGTPSD
+451 WSSNAPSGTPSD

-480 AGDANGGATSGGTSD
+480 AGDANGGATNGDTSD
-495 NGASSDA
+495 NGASSGA

-511 LPSTDGKPDGGK
+511 LPSADGKSDDGK
-523 DGTDS
+523 DGADS

-538 KSVKAK
+538 KDVNGQGKAK
-544 AKAGSDKADTKSGEV
+544 AKAGSDKADTKSDEV

-589 GKRRSAEK
+589 GKRHSAEK

>member
-18 LGVAAPIPMFA
+18 LGVAAPVPMFA

-40 GNANADPITDVDAKQ
+40 GNANADPIIDVDAKQ
-55 PAPSDYDPADEYS
+55 PTPSDYDPGDEYS
-68 EAVDPSSL
+68 EAVDSSSL
-76 MTLSFNSMMAT
+76 MTLSFNSIMAT
-87 SSSSLQPKALSS
+87 SSSSLQPMALSS
-99 EMKYFAQNESGSNY
+99 ELKYFAQNESGSNY

-146 YNPQKYGMFKA
+146 YNPQKYGVFKA

-167 DVDDVIY
+167 DADDVIY
-174 DEKTHKLTELGQLA
+174 DKKTHKLTELGQLA

-195 YAADPQEFSALQ
+195 YAADSQEFSALQ

-282 MTNPSTN
+282 MTNTSTN

-316 NDANKDTAG
+316 NDANKDTYGSGSDTGSDVGAG
-325 SGSDAG
+325 SGSGAG
-331 SDSGNGSTSDTGT
+331 SDSDNGSG
-344 DSGNGSTS
+344 SGA
-352 DTGTDSG
+352 
-359 NGTGSDSGTGSGSGS
+359 GSDSGTGSGSGS
-374 DSGAG
+374 
-379 SGTGSTDQPSQGAGS
+379 TDQPSQGAG
-394 VGGGS
+394 GGS
-399 SAAGGAITTPAGG
+399 SAAGGTVTTPAGG
-412 SATGSPNAPSTDTGA
+412 STTGSPNAPSTDAGT
-427 GSTSSPSTGG
+427 GSTSSPSTGSG
-437 GADSGDGSTSGGNS
+437 TNSGDGSTSGGSS
-451 SSNAPSGTPSD
+451 SSNAPSGAPSD
-462 SAAGSNGSADAG
+462 SAAGSNGSADAD

-480 AGDANGGATSGGTSD
+480 AGDANGGATNGDTSD
-495 NGASSDA
+495 NGASSGA

-511 LPSTDGKPDGGK
+511 LPSTGEKPDGGK
-523 DGTDS
+523 DSTDS
-528 KDDGGKGQGD
+528 KDDGSKGQGD
-538 KSVKAK
+538 KSADSQGK
-544 AKAGSDKADTKSGEV
+544 AKAGADKADTKSDEV

-589 GKRRSAEK
+589 GKRHSAEK

>member
-55 PAPSDYDPADEYS
+55 PAPSDYDPGDEYS
-68 EAVDPSSL
+68 EAVDSSSL
-76 MTLSFNSMMAT
+76 MTLSFNSIMAT
-87 SSSSLQPKALSS
+87 SSSSLQPMALSS
-99 EMKYFAQNESGSNY
+99 ELKYFAQNESGSNY

-137 VDFMQECYN
+137 VDFMRECYN

-167 DVDDVIY
+167 DADDVIY
-174 DEKTHKLTELGQLA
+174 DKKTHKLTELGQLA

-268 EQAVTAICDALIDY
+268 EQAVTAICDALVDY
-282 MTNPSTN
+282 MTNTSTN
-289 QYAASYANRYT
+289 QYAASYANRYE

-316 NDANKDTAG
+316 NDANKDTSGSGSDTGSDVGAG
-325 SGSDAG
+325 SGSGAG
-331 SDSGNGSTSDTGT
+331 SDSNNGS
-344 DSGNGSTS
+344 
-352 DTGTDSG
+352 
-359 NGTGSDSGTGSGSGS
+359 GSDSGTGSGSGS
-374 DSGAG
+374 
-379 SGTGSTDQPSQGAGS
+379 TDQPSQGA
-394 VGGGS
+394 GGGS

-412 SATGSPNAPSTDTGA
+412 STTGSPNAPSTDAGA
-427 GSTSSPSTGG
+427 GSTSSPDAGSS
-437 GADSGDGSTSGGNS
+437 ADSGNGSASSGDS
-451 SSNAPSGTPSD
+451 SSNAPSGAPSD
-462 SAAGSNGSADAG
+462 SVAGSNGSADAG

-480 AGDANGGATSGGTSD
+480 AGDANGGATNGDTSD
-495 NGASSDA
+495 NGASSGAD
-502 GTQGSGSTS
+502 TQGSGSTS
-511 LPSTDGKPDGGK
+511 LPGTDGKPDDGK
-523 DGTDS
+523 DGADS

-538 KSVKAK
+538 KGISGQGK
-544 AKAGSDKADTKSGEV
+544 AKAGADKADTKSDEA

-589 GKRRSAEK
+589 GKRHSVEK

>member
-68 EAVDPSSL
+68 EAVDSSSL
-76 MTLSFNSMMAT
+76 MTLSFNSIMAT
-87 SSSSLQPKALSS
+87 SSSSLQPMALSS
-99 EMKYFAQNESGSNY
+99 ELKYFAQNESGSNY

-132 RRYAL
+132 RRYVL
-137 VDFMQECYN
+137 VDFMQECYS

-167 DVDDVIY
+167 DADDVIY
-174 DEKTHKLTELGQLA
+174 DKKTHKLTELGQLA

-268 EQAVTAICDALIDY
+268 EQAVTAICDALVDY
-282 MTNPSTN
+282 MTNTSTN
-289 QYAASYANRYT
+289 QYAASYANRYE

-316 NDANKDTAG
+316 NGANKDTSG
-325 SGSDAG
+325 SGSDTG
-331 SDSGNGSTSDTGT
+331 SDAGVGSGFGVGSGSDNGSG
-344 DSGNGSTS
+344 SGAGP
-352 DTGTDSG
+352 
-359 NGTGSDSGTGSGSGS
+359 DSGTGSGSS
-374 DSGAG
+374 
-379 SGTGSTDQPSQGAGS
+379 STDQPSQGEGS
-394 VGGGS
+394 AGGGS

-412 SATGSPNAPSTDTGA
+412 STTGSPNAPSADAGA

-437 GADSGDGSTSGGNS
+437 GADSGNGSASSGGS
-451 SSNAPSGTPSD
+451 SSNAPSGAPSD
-462 SAAGSNGSADAG
+462 SAAGSNGSADAD

-480 AGDANGGATSGGTSD
+480 AGDANGGATNGGTSD
-495 NGASSDA
+495 NGASSGA

-523 DGTDS
+523 DGADS

-538 KSVKAK
+538 KGINGQGKAM
-544 AKAGSDKADTKSGEV
+544 AKAGADKADTKSGEV

-582 GVGAVVV
+582 GVGAVVA

>member
-55 PAPSDYDPADEYS
+55 PAPSDYDPGDEYS
-68 EAVDPSSL
+68 EAVDSSSL
-76 MTLSFNSMMAT
+76 MTLSFNSIMAT
-87 SSSSLQPKALSS
+87 SSSSLQPMALSS
-99 EMKYFAQNESGSNY
+99 ELKYFAQNESGSNY

-167 DVDDVIY
+167 DTDDVIY
-174 DEKTHKLTELGQLA
+174 DKKTHKLTELGQLA

-282 MTNPSTN
+282 MTNTSTN
-289 QYAASYANRYT
+289 QYAASYANRYE

-316 NDANKDTAG
+316 NDANKDTSGSGSDTDSDAGAG
-325 SGSDAG
+325 SGSGA
-331 SDSGNGSTSDTGT
+331 S
-344 DSGNGSTS
+344 
-352 DTGTDSG
+352 
-359 NGTGSDSGTGSGSGS
+359 SDSGTGSGSGS
-374 DSGAG
+374 
-379 SGTGSTDQPSQGAGS
+379 TDQPSQGT
-394 VGGGS
+394 GGGS
-399 SAAGGAITTPAGG
+399 SAAGGTVTTPAGG
-412 SATGSPNAPSTDTGA
+412 GTTGSPNAPSTDAGT

-437 GADSGDGSTSGGNS
+437 GADSGDGSTSGGSS

-462 SAAGSNGSADAG
+462 SAAGSNGSADAD

-480 AGDANGGATSGGTSD
+480 AGDANGGATNGDTSD
-495 NGASSDA
+495 NGASSGA

-511 LPSTDGKPDGGK
+511 LPSTGEKPDGGK
-523 DGTDS
+523 DSTDS

-538 KSVKAK
+538 KGVNGQGK
-544 AKAGSDKADTKSGEV
+544 AKAGADRADTKSDEV

>member
-55 PAPSDYDPADEYS
+55 PAPSDYDPGDEYS
-68 EAVDPSSL
+68 EAVDSSSL
-76 MTLSFNSMMAT
+76 MTLSFNSIMAT
-87 SSSSLQPKALSS
+87 SFSSLQPMALSS
-99 EMKYFAQNESGSNY
+99 ELKYFAQNESGSNY

-174 DEKTHKLTELGQLA
+174 DKKTHKLTELGQLA

-249 SGGCQKFF
+249 SGGCQRFF
-257 KMANLSNDMSD
+257 KMADLSNDMSD

-282 MTNPSTN
+282 MTNTSTN

-325 SGSDAG
+325 SD
-331 SDSGNGSTSDTGT
+331 
-344 DSGNGSTS
+344 
-352 DTGTDSG
+352 
-359 NGTGSDSGTGSGSGS
+359 NGTGSGPS
-374 DSGAG
+374 
-379 SGTGSTDQPSQGAGS
+379 STDQPSQGAG
-394 VGGGS
+394 GGS
-399 SAAGGAITTPAGG
+399 SAVGGAITTPAGG
-412 SATGSPNAPSTDTGA
+412 STTGSPNAPSTDTGA
-427 GSTSSPSTGG
+427 GSTSSPDAGNG
-437 GADSGDGSTSGGNS
+437 VDSGNGSTSGGSS
-451 SSNAPSGTPSD
+451 SSNAPSGAPSD

-480 AGDANGGATSGGTSD
+480 AGDANGGATSGDTSD

-511 LPSTDGKPDGGK
+511 LPSTDEKPDGGK
-523 DGTDS
+523 DSTDS
-528 KDDGGKGQGD
+528 KDDDSKGQGD
-538 KSVKAK
+538 KSADSQGK
-544 AKAGSDKADTKSGEV
+544 AKAGADKADTKSGEV